1 MDPRARAGASE
12 PAGGDQQIAEV
23 VAGWRRADE
32 RLYPVVMVDPERY
45 TRIVSVLRATADRL
59 GAHGTPDELVHA
71 RARGSELVAAACAAV
86 GVPVE
91 HLPDLE
97 VVADAAFALRHRE
110 VEAELRR
117 QRTAARIAAA
127 RARGDT
133 WVTLDESGQPDLPG
147 AAPYQRIDMRL
158 DDGSGIRMSVDVD
171 PDSYRPVYT
180 LERLRLDAASGAVTG
195 SADIEGATFADPA
208 AWRVTFERWR
218 DADGKQPGCS

>member
-1 MDPRARAGASE
+1 MDPRASASG
-12 PAGGDQQIAEV
+12 PAGGDQQVAEA

-45 TRIVSVLRATADRL
+45 TRIVSVIRATADRL
-59 GAHGTPDELVHA
+59 GAHGTPDELVRA
-71 RARGSELVAAACAAV
+71 RARGSQLVAAACAAL

-91 HLPDLE
+91 YLPDLD
-97 VVADAAFALRHRE
+97 VVADAAFGLRHRE
-110 VEAELRR
+110 IAAELRR
-117 QRTAARIAAA
+117 QRTSARIAAA

-133 WVTLDESGQPDLPG
+133 WVTLDESGEPDHPG

-180 LERLRLDAASGAVTG
+180 LELLCLDPASGAVTG
-195 SADIEGATFADPA
+195 AADTDGATFADPA
-208 AWRVTFERWR
+208 AWRAAFERWR
-218 DADGKQPGCS
+218 DADGERSRCS